1 MSTRPLAF
9 ICILIL
15 ASPFALSMSPS
26 KPKPKSLAFER
37 ISPAHRGKPSQPVT
51 VSLKEP
57 SSIPETGD
65 DEVTIEAKIANRRKA
80 QDLHFQWEL
89 PADVSATKES
99 ISGVLTTQGK
109 EEVSLKITVKGF
121 NKESQKSIILKVTA
135 AGFTASD
142 IVVSRPEDTLE
153 HVAPVIR
160 RQVEEFEAQ
169 KEKGSKEPSQ
179 TTSE

>member
-1 MSTRPLAF
+1 MSTRALAF
-9 ICILIL
+9 ICVLIL

-26 KPKPKSLAFER
+26 KPKAQGLAFER
-37 ISPAHRGKPSQPVT
+37 ISPAHRGKPSQPVA
-51 VSLKEP
+51 VALQEP
-57 SSIPETGD
+57 SNIPESGD
-65 DEVTIEAKIANRRKA
+65 EVVTIEAKILNRRNAPELKYE
-80 QDLHFQWEL
+80 WEL
-89 PADVSATKES
+89 PAGVSATKES
-99 ISGVLTTQGK
+99 ISGKLSSQGK
-109 EEVSLKITVKGF
+109 DEVSLKITVKGF

-135 AGFTASD
+135 ADFTATD

-153 HVAPVIR
+153 YVAPVIR